1 MPRARERVKVAARA
15 RLSPATM
22 MRAALSPDLLTSSSA
37 AAALAPAPLSLLLL
51 GALSPLSSGVDN
63 DNEVS
68 GLVDVVEG
76 VMASRLLQLRIDTC
90 VHVWIDK

>member
-37 AAALAPAPLSLLLL
+37 EAVLAPAPVSLLLL
-51 GALSPLSSGVDN
+51 GALSPLSSG
-63 DNEVS
+63 
-68 GLVDVVEG
+68 
-76 VMASRLLQLRIDTC
+76 MTASRLLQLRRDTSTIYMC
-90 VHVWIDK
+90 R

>member
-37 AAALAPAPLSLLLL
+37 AAALAPAPVSLLLL
-51 GALSPLSSGVDN
+51 GALSPLSSGVR
-63 DNEVS
+63 S
-68 GLVDVVEG
+68 L
-76 VMASRLLQLRIDTC
+76 RLLQLRIDTSTC
-90 VHVWIDK
+90 VWIDK

>member
-51 GALSPLSSGVDN
+51 GALSPLSSGV
-63 DNEVS
+63 
-68 GLVDVVEG
+68 
-76 VMASRLLQLRIDTC
+76 MASRLLQLRIDTDTSTC
-90 VHVWIDK
+90 VDR

>member
-37 AAALAPAPLSLLLL
+37 AAALAPTPVSLLLL
-51 GALSPLSSGVDN
+51 AVLGALSS
-63 DNEVS
+63 
-68 GLVDVVEG
+68 LVG
-76 VMASRLLQLRIDTC
+76 AMASRLLQLRIDTSTC
-90 VHVWIDK
+90 VDM

>member
-37 AAALAPAPLSLLLL
+37 AAALAPAPVSLLLL
-51 GALSPLSSGVDN
+51 GALSPLSSGV
-63 DNEVS
+63 
-68 GLVDVVEG
+68 
-76 VMASRLLQLRIDTC
+76 MASRRLQLTIDTSTC
-90 VHVWIDK
+90 VWIDK